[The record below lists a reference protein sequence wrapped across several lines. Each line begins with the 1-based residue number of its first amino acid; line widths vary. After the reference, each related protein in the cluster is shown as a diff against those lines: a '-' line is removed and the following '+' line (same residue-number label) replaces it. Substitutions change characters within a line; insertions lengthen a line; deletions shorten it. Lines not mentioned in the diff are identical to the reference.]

1 MDTVPDGVL
10 CTERIGDNGR
20 YLFVMN
26 TQPKEREVKLPSA
39 LELRTNEQVSGAYTL
54 AGYEVLVLKR

>member
-1 MDTVPDGVL
+1 MDTVPDGVI
-10 CTERIGDNGR
+10 CTERIGDKGN

-26 TQPKEREVKLPSA
+26 TQPEEREVVLPVA
-39 LELRTNEQVSGAYTL
+39 LELRTDTKVSGAYTL